1 MSLHVALAMFC
12 LIVLLLQVELGFG
25 NGVIDDIFFVPG
37 YSISGSVVAQVIFAE
52 RLSYLKF
59 DFLYRTTI
67 LSHSL
72 LNIAF

>member
-1 MSLHVALAMFC
+1 MSLAMFC
-12 LIVLLLQVELGFG
+12 LIMLFLQVELGFG

-37 YSISGSVVAQVIFAE
+37 YSISGSVVAQVIYFE

-59 DFLYRTTI
+59 DFFYRITI

-72 LNIAF
+72 LNFAF